1 MRVSKLDSPPRS
13 VPERAWP
20 AWLGLTLVVA
30 AGLVVRAALMP
41 YHAYLPGGSMDEHFW
56 TAWMQAI
63 HEHGV
68 LNVFTT
74 TSTNYVG
81 YQWVL
86 WILSIIYGWAGG
98 SYGAP
103 GPGLHLL
110 VKTPSVL
117 ADVLLI
123 IATWHVTSALVAE
136 EHRRRRLALTA
147 AAVIAFQPA
156 VLYDGAV
163 WAQTDASISVAML
176 AALLLA
182 FRGRPGWA
190 WAVWTAGFLIKP
202 QPVLLL
208 PVLLVLTLRTSGPR
222 GFLRGATAGV
232 AVTAVVLGPWILH
245 GDLHR
250 VTTAYGALMG
260 SDYGRLSV
268 SAWNTWWFADRF
280 GNAAPGDTVAVLPFM
295 TYRVLG
301 MLLSLGA
308 ATIAGGYLWARTD
321 LRRALIAGAY
331 MAFAFY
337 MLPISTHE
345 RYLFPFLVLLLPV
358 AAIERR
364 WLWLYAPASATLFLN
379 MFVIAPSASSWSG
392 RWVDAP
398 FIWGV
403 AGLNVA
409 VFAAFTVI
417 VASGARGALPY
428 IRNYVMSNYPFN
440 RIASSRT
447 TPALSETR
455 S

>member
-1 MRVSKLDSPPRS
+1 
-13 VPERAWP
+13 VPDRARP
-20 AWLGLTLVVA
+20 AWLGLALVIGA
-30 AGLVVRAALMP
+30 ALALRVALMP

-56 TAWMQAI
+56 TAWMRAI

-68 LNVFTT
+68 LNVFST

-86 WILSIIYGWAGG
+86 WALSIVYGWAGG
-98 SYGAP
+98 SYSDP

-123 IATWHVTSALVAE
+123 VVTWHATSALVDE
-136 EHRRRRLALTA
+136 EARKRRLALTA

-176 AALLLA
+176 AALLLV

-208 PVLLVLTLRTSGPR
+208 PVLLVLALRTDGPR
-222 GFLRGATAGV
+222 GMLRGAMTGAGV
-232 AVTAVVLGPWILH
+232 TACVLGPWILH

-280 GNAAPGDTVAVLPFM
+280 GHAAPEDPVAVLPFM

-301 MLLSLGA
+301 MLLSLCAG
-308 ATIAGGYLWARTD
+308 TIAGGYLWARTD

-337 MLPISTHE
+337 MLPMSTHE

-358 AAIERR
+358 AMIERR
-364 WLWLYAPASATLFLN
+364 WLWLYVPASATLFLN

-398 FIWGV
+398 FIWGA

-409 VFAAFTVI
+409 VFAAFTAV
-417 VASGARGALPY
+417 VASGARGAMPHL
-428 IRNYVMSNYPFN
+428 RAYVMSNYPFN
-440 RIASSRT
+440 RIASSRRV

>member
-1 MRVSKLDSPPRS
+1 
-13 VPERAWP
+13 
-20 AWLGLTLVVA
+20 LVIA
-30 AGLVVRAALMP
+30 AALVVRMALMP
-41 YHAYLPGGSMDEHFW
+41 FHAYLPGGSMDEHFW

-74 TSTNYVG
+74 TTTNYVG

-86 WILSIIYGWAGG
+86 YALSTFYGWAGG
-98 SYGAP
+98 SYSDP

-123 IATWHVTSALVAE
+123 VVMWHATSALISDDA
-136 EHRRRRLALTA
+136 RKRRLAVTA

-156 VLYDGAV
+156 VLYDGAI

-182 FRGRPGWA
+182 SRGRPGWA

-208 PVLLVLTLRTSGPR
+208 PVLLVLTLRTSGLR
-222 GFLRGATAGV
+222 GMLRGATAG
-232 AVTAVVLGPWILH
+232 AGVTAVVLGPWILH

-280 GNAAPGDTVAVLPFM
+280 THAAPEDPVAVLPFM

-301 MLLSLGA
+301 MLLSLCAGTLA
-308 ATIAGGYLWARTD
+308 AGYLWARTD

-337 MLPISTHE
+337 MLPMSTHE

-358 AAIERR
+358 AVIERR
-364 WLWLYAPASATLFLN
+364 WLWLYVPASATLFLN

-398 FIWGV
+398 FIWSV

-409 VFAAFTVI
+409 VFATFSVI
-417 VASGARGALPY
+417 VASGARGALPHV
-428 IRNYVMSNYPFN
+428 RAYVMSNYPFN
-440 RIASSRT
+440 RIATSQRAT
-447 TPALSETR
+447 AVLSETR